1 MEIQMQAT
9 PRVNRW
15 LPPSLLCLLG
25 SAALWIDIPVARLA
39 RQDRFPGQLKELLE
53 NLEPFGH
60 GGAVAVI
67 AIVVYRLESRCRLRN
82 STGVLLAAF
91 GAGLTANLLKLAV
104 HRVRPWYI
112 APDVAHGLETFGEM
126 FVSING
132 ENGNQSFPSAHA
144 ATAMGLAI
152 ALAGYYP
159 RGRLVFYAL
168 AGATAASRIIAP
180 SHFVSDTLAGLALG
194 IVIGQLVLRNR
205 RFSPR
210 TTAGQPEDDAEPQ
223 RSGEGDNQSKG
234 VAGPHITPVSES
246 QGPQR
251 RSRSSRTSSALR

>member
-67 AIVVYRLESRCRLRN
+67 AIVVYRLESRCRLRY

-104 HRVRPWYI
+104 HRIRPWYI

-132 ENGNQSFPSAHA
+132 ENGAQSFPSAHA

-159 RGRLVFYAL
+159 RGTARFLC
-168 AGATAASRIIAP
+168 AGRR
-180 SHFVSDTLAGLALG
+180 D
-194 IVIGQLVLRNR
+194 R
-205 RFSPR
+205 RFAHHRPEPLRQRYTGRIGAGNRDRATRSPEPEIL
-210 TTAGQPEDDAEPQ
+210 TANHCGAA
-223 RSGEGDNQSKG
+223 RG
-234 VAGPHITPVSES
+234 
-246 QGPQR
+246 R
-251 RSRSSRTSSALR
+251 R